1 MDGWTDRD
9 STQPALT
16 GGREGGG
23 RRQKKA
29 LSDIRPIR
37 RRGQALNDVGV
48 SLLMRTFAI
57 EVIFERA
64 EIAIHFFRCVPEAAS
79 RSSIHRR
86 LRLSV
91 KTLLDP

>member
-1 MDGWTDRD
+1 
-9 STQPALT
+9 
-16 GGREGGG
+16 
-23 RRQKKA
+23 
-29 LSDIRPIR
+29 
-37 RRGQALNDVGV
+37 
-48 SLLMRTFAI
+48 MRTFAI
-57 EVIFERA
+57 EVFFERA